1 MAHTGAIVIIVSC
14 EVVKRMMQSNEL
26 YFEEQIL
33 SNPYHLKL
41 WWNYLTAT
49 ASEATLS
56 SEHARKRNMI
66 YERALRYW

>member
-1 MAHTGAIVIIVSC
+1 MWHTRNQLLYF
-14 EVVKRMMQSNEL
+14 ERMMQSNEL

>member
-1 MAHTGAIVIIVSC
+1 
-14 EVVKRMMQSNEL
+14 MQSNEL

-49 ASEATLS
+49 ASEASLS
-56 SEHARKRNMI
+56 SDHARKRNMI
-66 YERALRYW
+66 YERALRYAPANVLVSNTTVT